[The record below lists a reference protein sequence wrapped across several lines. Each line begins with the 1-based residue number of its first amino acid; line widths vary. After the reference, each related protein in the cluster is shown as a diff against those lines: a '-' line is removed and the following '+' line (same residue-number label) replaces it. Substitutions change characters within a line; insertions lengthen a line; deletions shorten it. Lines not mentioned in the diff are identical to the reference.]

1 MKKIQ
6 QFETSINI
14 PVIQTEKFKQQ
25 SKYLCSKNSAI
36 EWSGILFY
44 SSEGTFP
51 NLKITLEE
59 IFLMDLGN
67 AGYTSYEYDEEV
79 VNFQMQNPD
88 TLKMKKGHIHSHNT
102 MATFFSGTDKEELL
116 DNVDNHVY
124 YLSVIVN
131 NRGDI
136 EGKVAAVVKSNF
148 QTKEENSQTIS
159 LFEEDKTVIIC
170 NCVFDT
176 FEKFDLIN
184 KTFVE
189 RHDKIK
195 ESNKKVA
202 HQFFNRPDFNRGYFN
217 ATENVNWSNEKKTV
231 SEDKKTVLEKSIEEA
246 EKKLPSEVQVEEFLN
261 VIMDTDNWQK
271 VINYLSKQPNSV
283 VEVFMQ
289 TFSTL
294 YYNKFENYWL
304 EKRMINFSI
313 IKNKSIPIKPSE
325 NLAAENTLTFWEM
338 VTEQI
343 IELLQFYSTNRTES
357 VIDQMVESLEDLLT
371 IITLEMTEKQI

>member
-131 NRGDI
+131 NKGDI

-176 FEKFDLIN
+176 FEKFDLID
-184 KTFVE
+184 KSFVE

-195 ESNKKVA
+195 ENNKKTTQ
-202 HQFFNRPDFNRGYFN
+202 QFFSRPNFNRRYFN
-217 ATENVNWSNEKKTV
+217 ATENVDWFNNKKITHE
-231 SEDKKTVLEKSIEEA
+231 SKKTVLEESIKDVEENI
-246 EKKLPSEVQVEEFLN
+246 PSEAQIEKFFN
-261 VIMDTDNWQK
+261 TIMDTDDWQK
-271 VINYLSKQPNSV
+271 VINYLSKQSEYE
-283 VEVFMQ
+283 VEIFIQ
-289 TFSTL
+289 NFSTI
-294 YYNKFENYWL
+294 YYDKFEDYWI
-304 EKRMINFSI
+304 EKEMIDFSI
-313 IKNKSIPIKPSE
+313 IKNKTILTKTSE
-325 NLAAENTLTFWEM
+325 KLRADDTLFFWEV

-343 IELLQFYSTNRTES
+343 IELLQFYSNKRIED
-357 VIDQMVESLEDLLT
+357 VIDQMVESLENLLT
-371 IITLEMTEKQI
+371 IITLEMSEKQI